1 MRPRR
6 LLRLLSEFDCKIR
19 YHPGKASVAAYAP
32 SKNKW
37 NDAMPPKGCGALS
50 CGFSLMARYGRR
62 HHHLCQQV
70 LGVFKDE
77 ERLPEAIRF
86 TGTIRNTPWE
96 IGKNVAMD
104 FITRLPEKTS
114 STTLFGILV
123 KVGTVAYRLEPPEQ
137 LSRFH
142 STFHVS
148 NLKKYLSGETLAI
161 QLDEIQIDDTL
172 YSIEEP
178 V

>member
-1 MRPRR
+1 
-6 LLRLLSEFDCKIR
+6 
-19 YHPGKASVAAYAP
+19 
-32 SKNKW
+32 
-37 NDAMPPKGCGALS
+37 
-50 CGFSLMARYGRR
+50 MARYGRR

-96 IGKNVAMD
+96 IGENVAMD
-104 FITRLPEKTS
+104 FLTRLPEKTN
-114 STTLFGILV
+114 STTLFRV
-123 KVGTVAYRLEPPEQ
+123 Y
-137 LSRFH
+137 

-148 NLKKYLSGETLAI
+148 NLKEYLSGETLAI

-172 YSIEEP
+172 HSIEEHVEIINHEVKRLKQSRIP
-178 V
+178 IVKVRWSFRRGPEYT